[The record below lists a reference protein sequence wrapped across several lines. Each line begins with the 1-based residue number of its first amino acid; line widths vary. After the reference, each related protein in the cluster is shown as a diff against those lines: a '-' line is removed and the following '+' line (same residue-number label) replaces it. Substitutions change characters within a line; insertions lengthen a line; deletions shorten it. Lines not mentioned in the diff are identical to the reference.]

1 LRAVWCC
8 GNFSFS
14 WLLERRNEAQVFCS
28 KCGAR
33 LTEGTAFCSVCGTPV
48 SGPPLAA
55 SAPPT
60 YASPAIVPAGVAP
73 AYLVA
78 PAAVTLP
85 SPYAGFLLRVVAH
98 LIDGIVLGVIFLAL
112 FLIGLAFVGIGSME
126 TMVRGMHNGD
136 GEPPVALVLMLIFV
150 FFLSIVASWIYSAYL
165 ESSSNQ
171 GTLGKMALGLI
182 VTDLQGR
189 RISFGH
195 ATGRFFAKIITGL
208 IPLGIGYMMAGFTEK
223 KQALHDMIA
232 ATLVLRKN

>member
-1 LRAVWCC
+1 
-8 GNFSFS
+8 
-14 WLLERRNEAQVFCS
+14 VFCS

-73 AYLVA
+73 AYPIAAMAVA
-78 PAAVTLP
+78 LP
-85 SPYAGFLLRVVAH
+85 SPYAGFWLRVVAH
-98 LIDGIVLGVIFLAL
+98 IIDGIVLGVIFLVL
-112 FLIGLAFVGIGSME
+112 FLIGLAFVGMGSME

-136 GEPPVALVLMLIFV
+136 GEPPVALVLMLIFT

-165 ESSSNQ
+165 ESSPNQ

>member
-1 LRAVWCC
+1 
-8 GNFSFS
+8 
-14 WLLERRNEAQVFCS
+14 VFCS

-73 AYLVA
+73 AYPIAPMAVA
-78 PAAVTLP
+78 LP
-85 SPYAGFLLRVVAH
+85 SPYAGFWLRVVAH
-98 LIDGIVLGVIFLAL
+98 IIDGIVLGVIFLVL
-112 FLIGLAFVGIGSME
+112 FLIGLAFVGMGSME
-126 TMVRGMHNGD
+126 TMVRGMHN
-136 GEPPVALVLMLIFV
+136 ALVLMLIFT

-165 ESSSNQ
+165 ESSPNQ